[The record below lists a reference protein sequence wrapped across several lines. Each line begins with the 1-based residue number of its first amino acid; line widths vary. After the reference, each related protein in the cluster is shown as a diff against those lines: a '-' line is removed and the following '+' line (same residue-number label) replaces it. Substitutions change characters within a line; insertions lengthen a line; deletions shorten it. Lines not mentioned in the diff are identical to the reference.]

1 MSSAVQKQSLPDELI
16 FNYKF
21 LFSGDKEKTF
31 NIRIDKDS
39 LNVIRSKAE
48 VPPEWAKLKSFKCI
62 HCPLDEN
69 KHEYCPLAVNLS
81 GVISFFSDLSSFE
94 KVDIIIDTGVRQ
106 IRKNTSMHKGVS
118 SLLGVLMVSSDCPVM
133 GKLKPMMR
141 FHLPFA
147 SIEETEYRVLSM
159 YLLAQFFLW
168 KKGKTPDWEMK
179 NLVDIYS
186 DIKILNRNVC
196 KKISEIESRDTSINA
211 VVMLNNFAEHVTFI
225 LNKKILDKIEVLFK
239 DYF

>member
-1 MSSAVQKQSLPDELI
+1 MSSDVQTQNSSDELI

-21 LFSGDKEKTF
+21 IFSGGREKTF
-31 NIRIDKDS
+31 NVRVDKDS

-48 VPPEWAKLKSFKCI
+48 VLPEWAKLKNFKCD
-62 HCPLDEN
+62 HCPLDES
-69 KHEYCPLAVNLS
+69 KYEYCPLAVNLS
-81 GVISFFSDLSSFE
+81 DVISFFSDLSSFE
-94 KVDIIIDTGVRQ
+94 KVDVIIDTGNRQ
-106 IRKNTSMHKGVS
+106 IRKSTSMHNGVS
-118 SLLGVLMVSSDCPVM
+118 SLLGVLMVASNCPVM

-141 FHLPFA
+141 FHLPFS

-168 KKGKTPDWEMK
+168 KKGKEPDWEMK
-179 NLVDIYS
+179 NLVDIYA

-225 LNKKILDKIEVLFK
+225 LNKKILDNIEVLFK